1 MSNAQ
6 NHWNSVAIAANITQF
21 QKLSTSAAW
30 IVSWVPRPAK
40 NHLKLYM
47 LYTPNTCLP
56 AELSAWHAALADVLA
71 VSPPPGVAS
80 VYGQYDRHHDC
91 LPRCG
96 RGSCKALCL
105 KRMAIWKWLTCHFS
119 VVTFYWMLG
128 LFVKLWTR
136 EVTGGEEGSQ
146 WTVKNTSST
155 DWNYKSMV
163 HLIALG
169 NPGSRLTI
177 IIQMAA
183 I

>member
-1 MSNAQ
+1 MSETDGNMEVVDL
-6 NHWNSVAIAANITQF
+6 SF
-21 QKLSTSAAW
+21 Q
-30 IVSWVPRPAK
+30 RG
-40 NHLKLYM
+40 HL
-47 LYTPNTCLP
+47 
-56 AELSAWHAALADVLA
+56 
-71 VSPPPGVAS
+71 
-80 VYGQYDRHHDC
+80 
-91 LPRCG
+91 
-96 RGSCKALCL
+96 
-105 KRMAIWKWLTCHFS
+105 
-119 VVTFYWMLG
+119 YWMLG